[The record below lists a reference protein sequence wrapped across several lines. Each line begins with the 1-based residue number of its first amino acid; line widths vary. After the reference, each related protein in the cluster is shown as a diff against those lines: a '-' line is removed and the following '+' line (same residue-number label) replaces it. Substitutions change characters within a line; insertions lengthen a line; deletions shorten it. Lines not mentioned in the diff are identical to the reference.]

1 MTERDIKRIL
11 NKLMGKNV
19 LSWRLREDGFLV
31 VINNQGWKVTF
42 SPQEVERAFLSLKSK
57 KGGSHDQ
64 VE

>member
-1 MTERDIKRIL
+1 MKERDIKRIL

-57 KGGSHDQ
+57 NGGSHDK